1 MSWKLP
7 TKTDYMKAQ
16 MEHEQTREYA
26 QQIHEIVKEIKP
38 DYKTALEIGA
48 AWGVSALSILL
59 AGKGHLTS
67 VDSNLSIKAPR
78 EIEANDL
85 NDRWVCT
92 YQRSESFWLENE
104 STFDIVYIDGSHLY
118 EDARNDF
125 FNGWEALN
133 EGGLFMVDDYIHEDN
148 QKVDLPEDNPPYVM
162 YGISL
167 ALWELVYAKQIKQI
181 GTRSHIFYAIKHV

>member
-16 MEHEQTREYA
+16 MEHDRTREYA
-26 QQIHEIVKEIKP
+26 EQIYTIVKENKP

-59 AGKGHLTS
+59 AGEGHLTS
-67 VDSNLSIKAPR
+67 VDKNLNIKAP
-78 EIEANDL
+78 EEVAAAGL
-85 NDRWVCT
+85 NSRHVAT
-92 YQRSESFWLENE
+92 IQPSEDFWKEN
-104 STFDIVYIDGSHLY
+104 TTKFDIVYIDGSHLY
-118 EDARNDF
+118 EDVANDF
-125 FNGWEALN
+125 FEGWEALKK
-133 EGGLFMVDDYIHEDN
+133 GGLFMVDDYIHPNNHRVE
-148 QKVDLPEDNPPYVM
+148 VDDDVPYVV

-167 ALWELVYAKQIKQI
+167 ALWELVHAKQIKQI